1 MKKHKHHIIPKHM
14 GGSDDPSNLVE
25 LTIEEHAEAH
35 RLLYE
40 TYGHTQDKVAW
51 LGLVGIMPHGEII
64 YTLLSEGK
72 KGNKNPMFGK
82 PSPNRGIK
90 RPGVGGRKKGTKWSA
105 EERATKEKMRSTTEY
120 KEKMAAV
127 YSDPIRNANISK
139 NSKGKI
145 GAATGKA
152 WYNNGVEE
160 KYFVVDQQPK
170 GFARGRLTGK

>member
-1 MKKHKHHIIPKHM
+1 MKKHKHHVIPKHM

-35 RLLYE
+35 RLLYKMH
-40 TYGHTQDKVAW
+40 GHTQDKVAW
-51 LGLVGIMPHGEII
+51 LGLAGIIPYAEII

-82 PSPNRGIK
+82 PAPNRGIK

-105 EERATKEKMRSTTEY
+105 EERASKEKLRSTKEY
-120 KEKMAAV
+120 KEKMAVV
-127 YSDPIRNANISK
+127 YSDPVRNANISK

-145 GAATGKA
+145 GAATGKV
-152 WYNNGVEE
+152 WYNNGSEE
-160 KYFVVDQQPK
+160 KYFVINQQPK
-170 GFARGRLTGK
+170 GFARGRLIRK